1 MTILYQSTHFSECQR
16 TERSI
21 PINETNYTYL
31 TRRIGNTNYR
41 VKVCFSQDAEE
52 TLEEKV
58 VRLIRKNLLTVHD
71 CDTMNLSQTNCPP
84 ERSSL

>member
-1 MTILYQSTHFSECQR
+1 MTILYQSPHNRKCQR

-41 VKVCFSQDAEE
+41 VKVCFSEDAEE
-52 TLEEKV
+52 TLE
-58 VRLIRKNLLTVHD
+58 
-71 CDTMNLSQTNCPP
+71 DTARAAEDAADGAMKRFTQAAGEIA
-84 ERSSL
+84 ERASRY

>member
-1 MTILYQSTHFSECQR
+1 MYQSTHFSECQR

-58 VRLIRKNLLTVHD
+58 VITEFVYQIRNETALQAEGL
-71 CDTMNLSQTNCPP
+71 Q
-84 ERSSL
+84 

>member
-1 MTILYQSTHFSECQR
+1 LYQSTQNRKCQR

-21 PINETNYTYL
+21 PINETNYTYP
-31 TRRIGNTNYR
+31 TSRIGNTNYR
-41 VKVCFSQDAEE
+41 FKVRFSQDAEE